1 MDLTSSDGHSIT
13 ETVHSVKQRL
23 SLQYLHTRSTFQT
36 LLR

>member
-1 MDLTSSDGHSIT
+1 MDLTSCDGQIT

-23 SLQYLHTRSTFQT
+23 SLQYLNAWSTFQT

>member
-1 MDLTSSDGHSIT
+1 MDLTSSDGHIT

-23 SLQYLHTRSTFQT
+23 SLQYFHTRSTFQT

>member
-1 MDLTSSDGHSIT
+1 MDLTSSDGHIT

-23 SLQYLHTRSTFQT
+23 SLQYLPTRSTFQT